1 MATTDGA
8 VWAGALI
15 AAVAAVPLWKI
26 TVHVITVAHEGGHA
40 FFAGLV
46 GSGVQKVTMQPNGNG
61 ETVTKGGGW
70 FTTIFVGLFGYLG
83 PSLWG
88 LIGGWMLVHGV
99 TPKAVLM
106 TSLVMLGVLLLSIRN
121 FFGFLLV
128 PAIGYGVWATV
139 THGSAEVQKTVA
151 YALMWFM
158 LIGGVRSIPRL
169 FQVVRA
175 VGMKEPDT
183 ANLKRATWLPQ
194 LFFVAL
200 FLFGTVVALVYGGKM
215 LLHA

>member
-1 MATTDGA
+1 MATTDSAIWGGA
-8 VWAGALI
+8 IIGL
-15 AAVAAVPLWKI
+15 VAAVPLWKI
-26 TVHVITVAHEGGHA
+26 TKHVITVAHEGGHA
-40 FFAGLV
+40 IFASLLG
-46 GSGVQKVTMQPNGNG
+46 GGVEKVTMGLG
-61 ETVTKGGGW
+61 GGSTYTKGGGW

-99 TPKAVLM
+99 APKSVLV

-121 FFGFLLV
+121 LFGFLLV

-139 THGSAEVQKTVA
+139 AHGSADVQKTVA

-158 LIGGVRSIPRL
+158 LIGGVRSIPGL
-169 FQVVRA
+169 FRVVRA

-200 FLFGTVVALVYGGKM
+200 FLVGTVVALVYGGKM
-215 LLHA
+215 LLHV